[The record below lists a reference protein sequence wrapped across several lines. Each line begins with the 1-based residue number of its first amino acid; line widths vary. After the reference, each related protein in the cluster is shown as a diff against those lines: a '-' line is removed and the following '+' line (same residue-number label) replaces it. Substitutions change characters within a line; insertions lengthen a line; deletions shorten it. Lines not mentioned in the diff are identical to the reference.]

1 MKSFNDI
8 GLNNEI
14 LKALN
19 EMGFETP
26 TPIQAKAIP
35 HLMESNQDIIASA
48 QTGTGKTAAFG
59 LPSIHLTQIQNK
71 VPQTL
76 VMCPTRELCIQIARD
91 LTNFSKYLSGLKIVA
106 VYGGASIDTQIRALR
121 QGAQIV
127 IGTPGR
133 TKDLIKRKKLIL
145 SDIQR
150 VVLDEADE
158 MLTMGFKEDL
168 EAILA
173 ETPYEKQTLL
183 FSATMSKRII
193 SITKKYMN
201 DPIQVSAA
209 RVNLGAENVEHLY
222 YMVHAKDRYEVLKRI
237 ADINPNIYGITFCR
251 TRKET
256 KEISNKLMQDGYNAD
271 AIHGDLSQAQRDE
284 VMDRFRKRKLQM
296 LVATDVA
303 ARGLDVNELTHVI
316 NYNLPDD
323 EEVYVHRSGRTG
335 RAGRSG
341 ISIAIIHTREIG
353 RIRAIERVSKI
364 KFSSELVPS
373 GKDIC
378 QKQLYSLMDKIKRVE
393 VDEYQIEPFLP
404 TIYEKLESLDR
415 EELIKHFVSAEF
427 NRFLDYYKNSR
438 DINISEK
445 PRGKNSKPPRERV
458 SQKERRKSTFASLF
472 INVGKNNNVSPSRLI
487 GIINEGLNSSDAVI
501 GKIEVMKK
509 ASFFEIEEKKKSQ
522 LIKALNGTVVG
533 GMKLSVEVAKEKQGR
548 DEPTNNSSH
557 SKPKSRGSRGGNR
570 DGERRGG
577 NNKNSGKWRGKNSG
591 GGKGRKKSS

>member
-1 MKSFNDI
+1 MKSFNDS
-8 GLNNEI
+8 GLNQEI
-14 LKALN
+14 LKALA

-35 HLMESNQDIIASA
+35 HLMSSNQDIIASA

-59 LPSIHLTQIQNK
+59 LPSIHMTQIDK
-71 VPQTL
+71 KMPQTL

-91 LTNFSKYLSGLKIVA
+91 LTNFSKYISGLKIVA
-106 VYGGASIDTQIRALR
+106 VYGGASVDTQVRALR

-145 SDIQR
+145 SDIKR

-173 ETPYEKQTLL
+173 ETPSKKQTLL

-193 SITKKYMN
+193 SITKQYMN
-201 DPIQVSAA
+201 DPIQISAA
-209 RVNLGAENVEHLY
+209 RVNLGAENVQHLY

-237 ADINPNIYGITFCR
+237 ADSNPNIYGITFCR

-284 VMDRFRKRKLQM
+284 VMDRFRKQKLHM

-303 ARGLDVNELTHVI
+303 ARGLDVNDLTHVI

-323 EEVYVHRSGRTG
+323 EEIYVHRSGRTG
-335 RAGRSG
+335 RAGKSG
-341 ISIAIIHTREIG
+341 ISIAIIHTREVG
-353 RIRAIERVSKI
+353 RIRAIERISKI

-378 QKQLYSLMDKIKRVE
+378 QKQLYSLMDKIKRVV

-404 TIYEKLESLDR
+404 TIYEKLESLNR

-438 DINISEK
+438 DINVSES
-445 PRGKNSKPPRERV
+445 PGRKNNKPPRERV
-458 SQKERRKSTFASLF
+458 SQKERRKSSFSSLF

-501 GKIEVMKK
+501 GKIEVMKNS
-509 ASFFEIEEKKKSQ
+509 SFFEIEESKKSQ
-522 LIKALNGTVVG
+522 LLKALNGTVVG
-533 GMKLSVEVAKEKQGR
+533 GMKLSVEIAKEKQHHDKAVEKSG
-548 DEPTNNSSH
+548 H
-557 SKPKSRGSRGGNR
+557 SKPKSRGGRGDNR
-570 DGERRGG
+570 NGGRRDG
-577 NNKNSGKWRGKNSG
+577 NNKNSGKRRGKNSN
-591 GGKGRKKSS
+591 GGKGHKKSK

>member
-1 MKSFNDI
+1 MKSFNDS
-8 GLNNEI
+8 GLNQEI
-14 LKALN
+14 LKALA

-35 HLMESNQDIIASA
+35 HLMSSNQDIIASA

-59 LPSIHLTQIQNK
+59 LPSIHMTQIDK
-71 VPQTL
+71 KIPQTL

-106 VYGGASIDTQIRALR
+106 VYGGASIDTQVRALR

-145 SDIQR
+145 SDIKR

-173 ETPYEKQTLL
+173 ETPSKKQTLL

-193 SITKKYMN
+193 SITKQYMN
-201 DPIQVSAA
+201 DPIQISAA
-209 RVNLGAENVEHLY
+209 RVNLGAENVQHLY

-237 ADINPNIYGITFCR
+237 ADSNPNIYGIAFCR

-284 VMDRFRKRKLQM
+284 VMDRFRKRKLHM

-303 ARGLDVNELTHVI
+303 ARGLDVNDLTHVI
-316 NYNLPDD
+316 NYNLPDE

-335 RAGRSG
+335 RAGKSG
-341 ISIAIIHTREIG
+341 ISIAIIHTREVG
-353 RIRAIERVSKI
+353 RIRAIERISKI

-378 QKQLYSLMDKIKRVE
+378 QKQLYSLMDKIKRVV

-438 DINISEK
+438 DINVSES
-445 PRGKNSKPPRERV
+445 PSRKNSKPPRERV
-458 SQKERRKSTFASLF
+458 SQKERRKSSFASLF

-501 GKIEVMKK
+501 GKIEVMKNS
-509 ASFFEIEEKKKSQ
+509 SFFEIEESKKSQ
-522 LIKALNGTVVG
+522 LLKALNGTVVG
-533 GMKLSVEVAKEKQGR
+533 GMQLSVEIAKEKQVR
-548 DEPTNNSSH
+548 DEAVGKSGH
-557 SKPKSRGSRGGNR
+557 SKPKGRGSRGGNKN
-570 DGERRGG
+570 GGRRGG
-577 NNKNSGKWRGKNSG
+577 NNKNSGKWRGKNSNA
-591 GGKGRKKSS
+591 GKDHKKSK

>member
-1 MKSFNDI
+1 MKSFNDS
-8 GLNNEI
+8 GLNQEI
-14 LKALN
+14 LKALA

-35 HLMESNQDIIASA
+35 HLMSSNQDIIASA

-59 LPSIHLTQIQNK
+59 LPSIHMTQIDK
-71 VPQTL
+71 KMPQTL

-106 VYGGASIDTQIRALR
+106 VYGGASIDTQVRALR

-145 SDIQR
+145 SDIKR

-173 ETPYEKQTLL
+173 ETPSKKQTLL

-193 SITKKYMN
+193 SITKQYMN
-201 DPIQVSAA
+201 DPIQISAA
-209 RVNLGAENVEHLY
+209 RVNLGAENVQHLY

-237 ADINPNIYGITFCR
+237 ADSNPNIYGITFCR

-284 VMDRFRKRKLQM
+284 VMDRFRKRKLHM

-303 ARGLDVNELTHVI
+303 ARGLDVNDLTHVI
-316 NYNLPDD
+316 NYNLPDE

-335 RAGRSG
+335 RAGKSG
-341 ISIAIIHTREIG
+341 ISIAIIHTREVG
-353 RIRAIERVSKI
+353 RIKAIERISKI

-373 GKDIC
+373 GKNIC
-378 QKQLYSLMDKIKRVE
+378 QKQLYSLMDKIKRVV

-438 DINISEK
+438 DINVSES
-445 PRGKNSKPPRERV
+445 PGRKNSKPLRERV
-458 SQKERRKSTFASLF
+458 SQKERRKSSFASLF

-501 GKIEVMKK
+501 GKIEVMKNS
-509 ASFFEIEEKKKSQ
+509 SFFEIEESKKNQ
-522 LIKALNGTVVG
+522 LLKALNGTVVG
-533 GMKLSVEVAKEKQGR
+533 GIQLSVEIAKEKQVR
-548 DEPTNNSSH
+548 DEAVGKSGH
-557 SKPKSRGSRGGNR
+557 SKPKGRGSRGGNR
-570 DGERRGG
+570 NGGRRGG
-577 NNKNSGKWRGKNSG
+577 NNKNSGKWRGKNSNA
-591 GGKGRKKSS
+591 GKDHKKSK

>member
-1 MKSFNDI
+1 MKSFNDS
-8 GLNNEI
+8 GLNQEI
-14 LKALN
+14 LKVLA

-35 HLMESNQDIIASA
+35 HLMSSNQDIIASA

-59 LPSIHLTQIQNK
+59 LPSIHMTQIDK
-71 VPQTL
+71 KMPQTL
-76 VMCPTRELCIQIARD
+76 VMCPTRELCIQITRD

-106 VYGGASIDTQIRALR
+106 VYGGASVDTQVRALR

-145 SDIQR
+145 SDIKR

-173 ETPYEKQTLL
+173 ETPSKKQTLL

-193 SITKKYMN
+193 SITKQYMN
-201 DPIQVSAA
+201 DPIQISAA
-209 RVNLGAENVEHLY
+209 RVNLGAENVQHLY

-237 ADINPNIYGITFCR
+237 ADSNPNIYGITFCR

-284 VMDRFRKRKLQM
+284 VMDRFRKRKLHM

-303 ARGLDVNELTHVI
+303 ARGLDVNDLTHVI
-316 NYNLPDD
+316 NYNLPDE

-335 RAGRSG
+335 RAGKSG
-341 ISIAIIHTREIG
+341 ISIAIIHTREVG
-353 RIRAIERVSKI
+353 RIRAIERISKI

-378 QKQLYSLMDKIKRVE
+378 QKQLYSLMDKIKRVV

-438 DINISEK
+438 DINVSES
-445 PRGKNSKPPRERV
+445 PGRKNSKPPRERV
-458 SQKERRKSTFASLF
+458 SQKERRKSSFASLF

-501 GKIEVMKK
+501 GKIEVMKNS
-509 ASFFEIEEKKKSQ
+509 SFFEIEESKKSQ
-522 LIKALNGTVVG
+522 LLKALNGTVVG
-533 GMKLSVEVAKEKQGR
+533 GMKLSVEIAKEKQGR
-548 DEPTNNSSH
+548 DKSVENNGH
-557 SKPKSRGSRGGNR
+557 SKPKSRGGRGGNR
-570 DGERRGG
+570 DGGRRGG
-577 NNKNSGKWRGKNSG
+577 NNKNSGKWRGKNSS
-591 GGKGRKKSS
+591 GRKDYKKSK

>member
-1 MKSFNDI
+1 MKSFNDS
-8 GLNNEI
+8 GLNQEI
-14 LKALN
+14 LKVLA

-35 HLMESNQDIIASA
+35 HLMSSNQDIIASA

-59 LPSIHLTQIQNK
+59 LPSIHMTQIDK
-71 VPQTL
+71 KMPQTL

-106 VYGGASIDTQIRALR
+106 VYGGASIDTQVRALR

-145 SDIQR
+145 SDIKR
-150 VVLDEADE
+150 VILDEADE

-173 ETPYEKQTLL
+173 ETPSKKQTLL

-193 SITKKYMN
+193 SITKQYMN
-201 DPIQVSAA
+201 DPIQISAA
-209 RVNLGAENVEHLY
+209 RVNLGAENVQHLY

-237 ADINPNIYGITFCR
+237 ADSNPNIYGITFCR

-284 VMDRFRKRKLQM
+284 VMDRFRKRKLHM

-303 ARGLDVNELTHVI
+303 ARGLDVNDLTHVI
-316 NYNLPDD
+316 NYNLPDE

-335 RAGRSG
+335 RAGKSG
-341 ISIAIIHTREIG
+341 ISIAIIHTREVG
-353 RIRAIERVSKI
+353 RIKAIERISKI

-378 QKQLYSLMDKIKRVE
+378 QKQLYSLMDKIKRVV

-404 TIYEKLESLDR
+404 TIYEKLESLNR

-438 DINISEK
+438 DINVSES
-445 PRGKNSKPPRERV
+445 PSRKNSKPPRERV
-458 SQKERRKSTFASLF
+458 SQKERRKSSFASLF

-501 GKIEVMKK
+501 GKIEVMKNS
-509 ASFFEIEEKKKSQ
+509 SFFEIEDSKKEQ
-522 LIKALNGTVVG
+522 LLKALNGTVVG
-533 GMKLSVEVAKEKQGR
+533 GMKLSVEIAKEKQVR
-548 DEPTNNSSH
+548 DEAVGKSGH
-557 SKPKSRGSRGGNR
+557 SKPKSHGSRGGNTN
-570 DGERRGG
+570 GGRRGG
-577 NNKNSGKWRGKNSG
+577 NNKNSGKWRGKNSNA
-591 GGKGRKKSS
+591 GKDHKKSK